1 LEIDIVNLGRL
12 EYERALEI
20 QDRQW
25 QKVTSGEGRDTL
37 LLVEHPPVLTLG
49 VRGKRGNILL
59 TEEELSSL
67 GVTVQQAGRG
77 GDVTYHG
84 PGQIVGYPIMN
95 LKNWGKDIHDF
106 VNRIEN
112 TFITLLRGDYGIA
125 AVRGDKTYTGVWVG
139 KEKITAVGIQVKR
152 WSTMHGF
159 AFNVNTDLSHFKWIV
174 PCGLTDRGVTSL
186 EKLTN
191 EKQDMNKLFKRTAE
205 VFCDCF
211 NAIPVFCG
219 KKAGV
224 K

>member
-1 LEIDIVNLGRL
+1 MEIDIVNLGRL